1 MGSGWSAKIS
11 KIGEMIWR
19 FFKVDPVVTSEF
31 CVHWGKYL
39 KTGTF

>member
-11 KIGEMIWR
+11 KVGEMIWR

-31 CVHWGKYL
+31 CVQIKYL